1 MRKFFSIAA
10 LSAFTLLLAA
20 CGGDS
25 FKGSGSSTGGTG
37 GTGGSNPPAAVASLT
52 VGTTAMAIPSD
63 NSASAAIVAIAKDA
77 NSATVAG
84 TTVTFSVSG
93 GASITTTQGTT
104 DSNGSAQATLTAGT
118 AAPGSTVTV
127 TATSGKV
134 TGTINIT
141 ISDARKTMLLLTSSP
156 QVPSDNSA
164 PATISAI
171 VKDAN
176 NNLLA
181 GVPVQ
186 FQVTSGAIVPV
197 QTAAGKTASPAVVA
211 GTTDANGL
219 AQASVTTP
227 GDPSNRAIT
236 VNATAGSATGTVTL
250 SVSGSALS
258 LTGPNNVV
266 LGNTGTC
273 TIVLTDSSGHGVGN
287 QTVNVTSAKGNTL
300 SAASVVTDANG
311 HATFTVKGVNGGT
324 DTITAS
330 SLGLTQAIS
339 VAVSTQS
346 FNITAP
352 ADNTKVG
359 LGTNQ
364 AVTVT
369 WTNNNALVVGQPVTF
384 STTRGTVSQTT
395 AINTDANG
403 QATVNASS
411 TSSGPAI
418 IQATASGVTAQLNLD
433 FVAQTPSQVS
443 FQAQPT
449 TVAVQGQ
456 STLIAQVRDA
466 HNNLVEGAT
475 VNFNITTD
483 PTNGSLSAASAQ
495 TDAQG
500 RAQVI
505 YTAGNSSSGANGVSV
520 TATVTGAPVATAQ
533 LTVGGQSLFLT
544 FGTGATVDDTKG
556 SAIYQVTYTVI
567 ATDSHGA
574 GVPNVPIS
582 ASVLPVAYGKGVWA
596 CHTGDTV
603 MKLYASTDPADTF
616 AYKSQPKCVNEDT
629 DYTGNIA
636 SQDSGTPATCTNL
649 LNNTTITSHQKDYNC
664 SGTLEPGNAA
674 SVSQSALVTDA
685 TGRLDL
691 VITYNRD
698 HAYWLTVKLVASTT
712 VQGTESTA
720 STVIDLVGTTTDF
733 GNKACNVVV
742 PGMVSPYGIQTTC
755 RNPN

>member
-1 MRKFFSIAA
+1 MYKLFSVAA
-10 LSAFTLLLAA
+10 LSAVTLLLAA

-25 FKGSGSSTGGTG
+25 FTGSGDSPTGPGGTK
-37 GTGGSNPPAAVASLT
+37 PPAAVASLT
-52 VGTTAMAIPSD
+52 LGTTTTSIPSD
-63 NSASAAIVAIAKDA
+63 GSASTTISAIAKDSS
-77 NSATVAG
+77 SATVSGA
-84 TTVTFSVSG
+84 TVTFSVSG

-104 DSNGSAQATLTAGT
+104 DSTGAAQATLTAGT
-118 AAPGSTVTV
+118 ATPGSTVTV
-127 TATSGKV
+127 TATSG
-134 TGTINIT
+134 TASGTKDIT
-141 ISDARKTMLLLTSSP
+141 IADARKTMLLLTSSP
-156 QVPSDNSA
+156 QVPSDNTA

-181 GVPVQ
+181 GVPVL

-197 QTAAGKTASPAVVA
+197 QTAAGKSSSPVVVA

-236 VNATAGSATGTVTL
+236 VNATAGTATGKVTL
-250 SVSGSALS
+250 TVSGSTLS
-258 LTGPNNVV
+258 LTGPNNLV
-266 LGNTGTC
+266 LGNTSTC
-273 TIVLTDSSGHGVGN
+273 TVVLSDSSGHGVGN
-287 QTVNVTSAKGNTL
+287 QTVNVASAKNNTL

-311 HATFTVKGVNGGT
+311 RATFTVKGTNGGT

-330 SLGLTQAIS
+330 GLGLSQSIS

-352 ADNTKVG
+352 ADGTKVA
-359 LGTNQ
+359 LGANQ
-364 AVTVT
+364 PVTVT
-369 WTNNNALVVGQPVTF
+369 WTNNNAPVAGQPVTF

-403 QATVNASS
+403 QATVNATS

-418 IQATASGVTAQLNLD
+418 IQATGAGVTAQLNLD
-433 FVAQTPSQVS
+433 YFAQTPSQVS

-466 HNNLVEGAT
+466 NNNLVEGAT
-475 VNFNITTD
+475 VNFNIATD
-483 PTNGSLSAASAQ
+483 PTNGALSAASAQ

-500 RAQVI
+500 RAQVT
-505 YTAGNSSSGANGVSV
+505 YTAGNSSSGANGVSI
-520 TATVTGAPVATAQ
+520 TATVTGAPVATAK

-544 FGTGATVDDTKG
+544 FGTGATVNPAG
-556 SAIYQVTYTVI
+556 PAIYQVTYTVI

-596 CHTGDTV
+596 CRGTDTV
-603 MKLYASTDPADTF
+603 LHQYASTLTTDTF
-616 AYKSQPKCVNEDT
+616 AYKSQPMCVNEDT

-636 SQDSGTPATCTNL
+636 SQDPPAPATCTNL

-674 SVSQSALVTDA
+674 SVSQSAAVTDA
-685 TGRLDL
+685 TGRMDL

-698 HAYWLTVKLVASTT
+698 HANWLKVKLIASTT
-712 VQGTESTA
+712 VQGTESSANTI
-720 STVIDLVGTTTDF
+720 IDLLGTDTDF
-733 GNKACNVVV
+733 GNKACGIAV
-742 PGMVSPYGIQTTC
+742 PGQISPYGSAATC
-755 RNPN
+755 ANPN

>member
-1 MRKFFSIAA
+1 MYKLFSVAA
-10 LSAFTLLLAA
+10 LSAVTLLLAA

-25 FKGSGSSTGGTG
+25 FTGSGDSPTGPGGTK
-37 GTGGSNPPAAVASLT
+37 PPAAVASLT
-52 VGTTAMAIPSD
+52 LGTTTTSIPSD
-63 NSASAAIVAIAKDA
+63 GSASTTISAIAKDSS
-77 NSATVAG
+77 SATVSGA
-84 TTVTFSVSG
+84 TVTFSVSG

-104 DSNGSAQATLTAGT
+104 DSTGAAQATLTAGT
-118 AAPGSTVTV
+118 ATPGSTVTV
-127 TATSGKV
+127 TATSGTA
-134 TGTINIT
+134 TGTKDVT

-156 QVPSDNSA
+156 QVPSDNTA

-181 GVPVQ
+181 GVPVL
-186 FQVTSGAIVPV
+186 FQVTSGAIAPV
-197 QTAAGKTASPAVVA
+197 QTAAGKAASPVVVA

-227 GDPSNRAIT
+227 GDPSNRALT
-236 VNATAGSATGTVTL
+236 VTATAGSATGKVTL
-250 SVSGSALS
+250 NVSGSTLS

-273 TIVLTDSSGHGVGN
+273 TVVLSDSSGHGVGN
-287 QTVNVTSAKGNTL
+287 QTVNVASAKNNTL

-311 HATFTVKGVNGGT
+311 KATFTVKGVNGGT
-324 DTITAS
+324 DSITAS
-330 SLGLTQAIS
+330 ALGLSQSIS

-352 ADNTKVG
+352 ADGTKVG
-359 LGTNQ
+359 LGVNQ
-364 AVTVT
+364 PVTVT
-369 WTNNNALVVGQPVTF
+369 WMNNNVAVAGQPVTF

-403 QATVNASS
+403 QATVNATS

-433 FVAQTPSQVS
+433 FIAQTPSQVS

-456 STLIAQVRDA
+456 STLIAQVRDS

-500 RAQVI
+500 RAQVT
-505 YTAGNSSSGANGVSV
+505 YTAGNSSSGANGVSI

-556 SAIYQVTYTVI
+556 PSIYQVTYTVI

-582 ASVLPVAYGKGVWA
+582 ASVLPVAYGKGVWG
-596 CHTGDTV
+596 CGLNETV
-603 MKLYASTDPADTF
+603 QSQKPSTLKTDTF
-616 AYKSQPKCVNEDT
+616 AYKSQAMCVNEDT

-636 SQDSGTPATCTNL
+636 SQDPPAPATCTNL

-698 HAYWLTVKLVASTT
+698 HAYWLTVKLIASTT
-712 VQGTESTA
+712 VQGTESSA
-720 STVIDLVGTTTDF
+720 STIIDLIGTTDDF

-742 PGMVSPYGIQTTC
+742 PGIVSPYGKATTC